1 MIDREKLK
9 KKVNE
14 SRILCLARIQKISEL
29 AGLLDKI
36 DYAMEFG
43 KSDFI
48 IEHLVKM
55 ETYYADTLDQLD
67 TDWIKANKK
76 TFEEMNEICKQQHS
90 ED

>member
-9 KKVNE
+9 EKVNE

-36 DYAMEFG
+36 DITIEYE
-43 KSDFI
+43 KSD
-48 IEHLVKM
+48 LVLKNLVEV

-67 TDWIKANKK
+67 AAWIETTKK
-76 TFEEMNEICKQQHS
+76 TFEEMNEICTQQPK
-90 ED
+90 D

>member
-9 KKVNE
+9 EKVNK

-36 DYAMEFG
+36 DYAIEFG
-43 KSDFI
+43 KSDLF

>member
-9 KKVNE
+9 EKVNE

-36 DYAMEFG
+36 DYEIECE
-43 KSDFI
+43 KSDLA
-48 IEHLVKM
+48 IEHLVKI

-67 TDWIKANKK
+67 ADWVKANKK
-76 TFEEMNEICKQQHS
+76 IFEEMNEICTQQHS